1 MDSFNFG
8 HDMLIS
14 TFEEFVSLDGL
25 LYISELISSAL
36 ISLWSLM
43 GNELV

>member
-8 HDMLIS
+8 HNMLIS
-14 TFEEFVSLDGL
+14 TFDEFVSLDGL
-25 LYISELISSAL
+25 LYISELIRSAL
-36 ISLWSLM
+36 ISLWSLT